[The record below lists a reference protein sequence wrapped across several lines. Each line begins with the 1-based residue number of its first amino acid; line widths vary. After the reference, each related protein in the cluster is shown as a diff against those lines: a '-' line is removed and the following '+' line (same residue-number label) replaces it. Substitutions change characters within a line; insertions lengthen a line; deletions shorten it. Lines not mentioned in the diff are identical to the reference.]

1 MCKTFINIKRGDTIY
16 FIDRYENIKKK
27 SIEYIKL

>member
-16 FIDRYENIKKK
+16 FIDRYENIKK